1 MGINFITSQIKNLER
16 TKAPIEKQL
25 AIAKT
30 KMSNAITEF
39 QTKIDL
45 LESQLSA
52 VNAMI
57 EKYQAQQG
65 EQENTSQGADL
76 TGCSVNVPIQDFA
89 TTYGPQ

>member
-65 EQENTSQGADL
+65 EQENTSQEVERPASYYTPNLDARYD
-76 TGCSVNVPIQDFA
+76 Q
-89 TTYGPQ
+89 GPQ